1 MPQISYHKGKPY
13 FSTLTKRYY
22 PTYDAAFE
30 DSLRNGGGAD
40 MDFNLYLVRA
50 DNSVEIVF

>member
-1 MPQISYHKGKPY
+1 MPQISYHKDKPY

-40 MDFNLYLVRA
+40 VDFNLYLIRA

>member
-1 MPQISYHKGKPY
+1 MPHISYHKGKPY

-22 PTYDAAFE
+22 PTYEAALE

-40 MDFNLYLVRA
+40 TDFNLYLVRA